1 MKKEREKWVAVAW
14 PRLRKI
20 KDARRGRLEGLERGK
35 EASRRKRRGERKRKG
50 REGMNERSGRGWWR
64 EMRGSRPTS
73 SENSSPA
80 EFLIS
85 PRHPHLPSRGS
96 GWKKKGAA
104 RRERE
109 REREE
114 KGIQGGGGGERTGQ
128 GRVGWTRRGGIVMR
142 AFFTDF
148 STPVPSL
155 SLSLSLFP
163 PPRCLAHT
171 LPRVATSRLH
181 PLAPTERE
189 DGSGGGGGGGGDGGG
204 SVFLITTAIFFS
216 SRDDAAAKRYRNIPP
231 PINPV
236 LTSSAILQL
245 SVLID
250 RWNAIESGLGVDR
263 CHFISYP
270 CYEIVPLWTFFSE
283 EGRVGDVGVPPGPEC
298 RKVASACTRIYIY
311 THIYAHK
318 KRWSEEGYVRMS
330 GMGLWNR
337 WMGDDTLLFAV
348 SACATRAMIGFERE
362 RERERDARRW
372 QCIVW
377 SIIIGHARVLI
388 HRFNT
393 HTYETDFEVIR
404 CNMWLI
410 QEHAHRSRVTTHIS
424 WKEIRESTVAILDIA
439 CIPRG
444 ESID

>member
-1 MKKEREKWVAVAW
+1 MTP
-14 PRLRKI
+14 PR
-20 KDARRGRLEGLERGK
+20 KDTGIFLHRLTPCLPPPQPFN
-35 EASRRKRRGERKRKG
+35 SPSLSIV
-50 REGMNERSGRGWWR
+50 GMRSNRGW
-64 EMRGSRPTS
+64 
-73 SENSSPA
+73 
-80 EFLIS
+80 
-85 PRHPHLPSRGS
+85 
-96 GWKKKGAA
+96 
-104 RRERE
+104 
-109 REREE
+109 
-114 KGIQGGGGGERTGQ
+114 
-128 GRVGWTRRGGIVMR
+128 GWTGVISSRIHVTKSCHFGRFFRRRGGWVM
-142 AFFTDF
+142 
-148 STPVPSL
+148 
-155 SLSLSLFP
+155 
-163 PPRCLAHT
+163 
-171 LPRVATSRLH
+171 
-181 PLAPTERE
+181 
-189 DGSGGGGGGGGDGGG
+189 
-204 SVFLITTAIFFS
+204 SVFLQVRS
-216 SRDDAAAKRYRNIPP
+216 VEKWPP
-231 PINPV
+231 
-236 LTSSAILQL
+236 
-245 SVLID
+245 
-250 RWNAIESGLGVDR
+250 
-263 CHFISYP
+263 
-270 CYEIVPLWTFFSE
+270 
-283 EGRVGDVGVPPGPEC
+283 RVHVY
-298 RKVASACTRIYIY
+298 IYI
-311 THIYAHK
+311 HIYAHK